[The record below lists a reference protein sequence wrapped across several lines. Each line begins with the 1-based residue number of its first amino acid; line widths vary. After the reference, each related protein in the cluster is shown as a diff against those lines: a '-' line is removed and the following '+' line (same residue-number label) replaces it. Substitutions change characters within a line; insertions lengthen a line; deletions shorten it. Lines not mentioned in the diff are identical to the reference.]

1 MTAVWAGPTL
11 WQPRSTCGT
20 QCLPAESTAV
30 GPLTATV
37 RLVAVVGVLLSG
49 VLLVPVLVML
59 RGRARAATV
68 RTLARALLTALGTRL
83 VLRGRLPRRGSLL
96 VANHVSWLDV
106 VVLAAVAPTR
116 LVAKSDVRGWP
127 GLGALAA
134 ASGTIFVDRA
144 RPKALPD
151 TVAEVADAL
160 RAGTSVTVFPEGTT
174 YCGAD
179 QGPFRPAMFQ
189 AAVDAGAPVVPMTVS
204 YQAGGQQTL
213 ATAFVG
219 DDTLWTSVR
228 RVCGLR
234 GVTVSLVSSP
244 ALHPVPGADRRM
256 LARAAQSSVRLTALP
271 ASASATD
278 SPAAAAPSGPAAR
291 VHPAAVAGS
300 VQPVATSSDAGSV
313 QPVATSSDA
322 GSVQP
327 TATAAADVPGAAVAG
342 SALVAGGLDL
352 AA

>member
-1 MTAVWAGPTL
+1 MTALWAGPTL

-20 QCLPAESTAV
+20 QCLPPDSTAV
-30 GPLTATV
+30 GPSTAAA

-49 VLLVPVLVML
+49 VLLVPVLIVL

-68 RTLARALLTALGTRL
+68 RALARALLTALGARL
-83 VLRGRLPRRGSLL
+83 VLRGRLPRGGSLL

-144 RPKALPD
+144 RPKALPV
-151 TVAEVADAL
+151 TVAEVAGAL

-189 AAVDAGAPVVPMTVS
+189 AAVDTGAPVVPMTVS
-204 YQAGGQQTL
+204 YQAGGQETR
-213 ATAFVG
+213 ATAFLG
-219 DDTLWTSVR
+219 DDTLWSSVR
-228 RVCGLR
+228 RVCALR
-234 GVTVSLVSSP
+234 DVTVTLVSSP
-244 ALHPVPGADRRM
+244 ALHPAPGADRRL

-271 ASASATD
+271 TPASDSAPSDSAASVDPGSAAGAYGRPVAA
-278 SPAAAAPSGPAAR
+278 PAAQVPGP
-291 VHPAAVAGS
+291 AVAG
-300 VQPVATSSDAGSV
+300 A
-313 QPVATSSDA
+313 
-322 GSVQP
+322 
-327 TATAAADVPGAAVAG
+327 
-342 SALVAGGLDL
+342 ALVPGGLDL

>member
-1 MTAVWAGPTL
+1 
-11 WQPRSTCGT
+11 
-20 QCLPAESTAV
+20 V
-30 GPLTATV
+30 GPVTATV
-37 RLVAVVGVLLSG
+37 RLAAVVAVLLSG
-49 VLLVPVLVML
+49 VLLVPVLVVL
-59 RGRARAATV
+59 RGRARAVTV
-68 RTLARALLTALGTRL
+68 RALARALLTALGARL

-116 LVAKSDVRGWP
+116 LVAKSDVRSWP

-144 RPKALPD
+144 RPKALPG

-189 AAVDAGAPVVPMTVS
+189 AAVDTGAPVVPMTVS
-204 YQAGGQQTL
+204 YQAGGLETR
-213 ATAFVG
+213 ATAFLG
-219 DDTLWTSVR
+219 EDTLWTSVR

-234 GVTVSLVSSP
+234 GVTVSLVTSP
-244 ALHPVPGADRRM
+244 ALHPAPGADRRL

-271 ASASATD
+271 TSA
-278 SPAAAAPSGPAAR
+278 PAAPSPAAR
-291 VHPAAVAGS
+291 VAPAPSPAA
-300 VQPVATSSDAGSV
+300 PVAPAPAVT
-313 QPVATSSDA
+313 
-322 GSVQP
+322 
-327 TATAAADVPGAAVAG
+327 GAAL
-342 SALVAGGLDL
+342 SAGGLDL